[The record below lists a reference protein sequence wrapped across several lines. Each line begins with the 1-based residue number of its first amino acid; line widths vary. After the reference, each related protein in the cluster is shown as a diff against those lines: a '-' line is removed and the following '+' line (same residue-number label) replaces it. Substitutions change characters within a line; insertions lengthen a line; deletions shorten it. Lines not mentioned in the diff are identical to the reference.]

1 MGHLFIKSMCD
12 QILLKD
18 IVNRLV
24 EKVFKFWQLCTY
36 RKMIGNIQNFF
47 ENGRE
52 WMLERFQKTTETY
65 VRHNNYEFW
74 QYENHAEEIYPLFFL

>member
-1 MGHLFIKSMCD
+1 MNHLFIKNECD

-18 IVNRLV
+18 FVNRLA
-24 EKVFKFWQLCTY
+24 EKKFKFLHLYTS
-36 RKMIGNIQNFF
+36 RKMIENIKNFF

-52 WMLERFQKTTETY
+52 WRLERFQKTTETY
-65 VRHNNYEFW
+65 GRHNSYEFW